1 MKALYFNKSYNSKK
15 THKIMLVFLM
25 LATIFTCL
33 FSLSYNKTINAST
46 RIIDDTLTPIY
57 TFSGGGTSSNPYLIS
72 SSTDLKNLATNVN
85 NGTTYSGKYFAMTT
99 NIDLGGQKFTPI
111 GKNYSYAFKGIFDG
125 NGYTISNIYIN
136 ETSNPAGIFGYVISA
151 TISNLKIS
159 NRTITQTGAS
169 QCAGGIV
176 GWVNGSSKI
185 EKCTNDGVKVITK
198 SDSGNTEAGG
208 IVGYINGSSFQI
220 TTITWC
226 SNYADVN
233 NDSYSTG
240 VTSAGGIA
248 GRQDKYN
255 YTNISLCKNF
265 GNIYC
270 GTYVYN
276 PIDRTKNLK
285 SASKPRA
292 GGIIGSHNKGT
303 ITKSF
308 NNGDVTSGIAYNIVN
323 RYGYYSTDT
332 YGSDIYKGYGAT
344 LSYAGGIAGYS
355 NGSSIT
361 YCFNK
366 GVITAKAKSDKQEYK
381 FLLSGV
387 YTKDNGTT
395 FYKRNDSNS
404 YDSVFDTKNLD
415 PETYNGI
422 VYGTKFLGGYT
433 RSLHADRHD
442 CYYFKDLKDKSYQHK
457 YTYNIRAYSYGIAYT
472 TNSNVISYCYNDSTV
487 KGGYALKEIVFTLRC
502 FASMNSYSNV
512 IKFEFSFNS
521 GGRYGPISNNTQ
533 DNNYYSGDY
542 SNVEKFY
549 YYTVDSGDKNTFSAS
564 NGYNKE
570 HTMVVKNKTQ
580 YFSVEKSADSNDVKF
595 FIANEKHEGKV
606 NIISHCGFGYEI
618 FKGKDYVTFDE
629 TYSLWGTASNDLT
642 KIFSSISVWAQSDII
657 NGGTPYIKEMYWE
670 GCASES

>member
-33 FSLSYNKTINAST
+33 FSLSYNKMINAST
-46 RIIDDTLTPIY
+46 RITDDALTPIY

-72 SSTDLKNLATNVN
+72 SSTDLKLLSTYVN
-85 NGTTYSGKYFAMTT
+85 NGTTYSNKYFVMTA

-111 GKNYSYAFKGIFDG
+111 GKSSSYAFKGIFDG
-125 NGYTISNIYIN
+125 KGYTISNIYIS
-136 ETSNPAGIFGYVISA
+136 ETSNPAGIFGYVGNA
-151 TISNLKIS
+151 TISNLTIS
-159 NRTITQTGAS
+159 NGTITQTGAS

-185 EKCTNDGVKVITK
+185 EKCTNDGVKIITK
-198 SDSGNTEAGG
+198 SASGNTEAGG
-208 IVGYINGSSFQI
+208 IVGYINGSSIQT

-226 SNYADVN
+226 TNYADVN

-240 VTSAGGIA
+240 ITCAGGIV
-248 GRQDKYN
+248 GRHNDSN

-265 GNIYC
+265 GSVYC

-276 PIDRTKNLK
+276 PNDRTKNLK

-292 GGIIGSHNKGT
+292 GGIIGSHYKGT

-308 NNGDVTSGIAYNIVN
+308 NYGDVTSGIAYNIVN

-332 YGSDIYKGYGAT
+332 YGSDIYKGYGAYI
-344 LSYAGGIAGYS
+344 SYAGGIAGYS
-355 NGSSIT
+355 NDSIT

-381 FLLSGV
+381 FLLSGL

-395 FYKRNDSNS
+395 FYKRNGSNS
-404 YDSVFDTKNLD
+404 YDSIFDTKDLN
-415 PETYNGI
+415 PESYNAV
-422 VYGTKFLGGYT
+422 VYGTKSWGAYT
-433 RSLHADRHD
+433 RNLRADCHD
-442 CYYFKDLKDKSYQHK
+442 CYHFKDLKDKSYQHK

-472 TNSNVISYCYNDSTV
+472 TNSNVISDCYNNSTV

-502 FASMNSYSNV
+502 FASMDSYSNV

-542 SNVEKFY
+542 SDVEKSY
-549 YYTVDSGDKNTFSAS
+549 YYKVDSGDKNTFSAS

-580 YFSVEKSADSNDVKF
+580 YFSVEKSANSNDVKF
-595 FIANEKHEGKV
+595 FIANEKHKGKV

-618 FKGKDYVTFDE
+618 FKGNDYVTFDE

-642 KIFSSISVWAQSDII
+642 KIFSSSPVWAQSDII
-657 NGGTPYIKEMYWE
+657 NDGTPYIKEMYWE
-670 GCASES
+670 GSASEY